1 MKTGRLV
8 RLISCFLIICQVGIG
23 KGDVYQYSA
32 GSIIK
37 GEISKTGLNR
47 ISNPPYKITQ
57 VTGDESKYRL
67 KHDED
72 GLNIYIMPLCE
83 VGKDIEI
90 SIRNNA
96 GFVQDLLLRVSDTKG
111 RVIVIEGG
119 RVNNLEQLRTSIL
132 SRMLRAMKDDVADI
146 FYVQSGLLQ
155 ISDTGG
161 LKAKQIKTYQYKNL
175 RGGIFELRNPTR
187 EIVNFSG
194 KIFAQG
200 FDKVIG
206 VYPDELAIM
215 PREKVKVMLV
225 QEIKDK

>member
-1 MKTGRLV
+1 MKTGKLL

-119 RVNNLEQLRTSIL
+119 RVNNPEQLRTSIL

-175 RGGIFELRNPTR
+175 RGGIFELQNPTR

-225 QEIKDK
+225 Q

>member
-1 MKTGRLV
+1 MRANKLLRFIACLV
-8 RLISCFLIICQVGIG
+8 IICQIGIG
-23 KGDVYQYSA
+23 KGDVYQYTT

-37 GEISKTGLNR
+37 GEISKKGLNR
-47 ISNPPYKITQ
+47 LSNPPYKITQ

-72 GLNIYIMPLCE
+72 GLNIYIMPLCD
-83 VGKDIEI
+83 VGEDIEI

-96 GFVQDLLLRVSDTKG
+96 GHVQDLLLRVSDTKG
-111 RVIVIEGG
+111 RVIVIDGHCA
-119 RVNNLEQLRTSIL
+119 NNLEQLQTSIL

-146 FYVQSGLLQ
+146 FYVQSGLSQ

-175 RGGIFELRNPTR
+175 RGGIFELQNTTR

-194 KIFAQG
+194 KIFARD

-206 VYPDELAIM
+206 VYPDEVAIM

>member
-8 RLISCFLIICQVGIG
+8 RLISCLVIICQVGIG
-23 KGDVYQYSA
+23 KGDVYQYTA

-96 GFVQDLLLRVSDTKG
+96 GLVQDLLLRVSDTKG

-119 RVNNLEQLRTSIL
+119 RVNNPEQLQTSIL

-146 FYVQSGLLQ
+146 FYVRSGLSQ
-155 ISDTGG
+155 ISDIAG

-206 VYPDELAIM
+206 VYPDEVAIM
-215 PREKVKVMLV
+215 PKQKVKVMLV

>member
-96 GFVQDLLLRVSDTKG
+96 GLVQDLLLRVSDTKG

-119 RVNNLEQLRTSIL
+119 RVNNPEQLQTSIL

-146 FYVQSGLLQ
+146 FYVRSGLSQ
-155 ISDTGG
+155 ISETGG
-161 LKAKQIKTYQYKNL
+161 LKAIQIKTYQYKNL
-175 RGGIFELRNPTR
+175 RGGIFELQNPTR

-206 VYPDELAIM
+206 VYPDEVAIM
-215 PREKVKVMLV
+215 PKQKVKVMLV

>member
-1 MKTGRLV
+1 MKIGKLLRF
-8 RLISCFLIICQVGIG
+8 ISCLVIICQVGIG

-111 RVIVIEGG
+111 RVIVIDGHCA
-119 RVNNLEQLRTSIL
+119 NNSEQLQTSIL

-146 FYVQSGLLQ
+146 FYVQSGLSQ
-155 ISDTGG
+155 ISDIGG

-206 VYPDELAIM
+206 VYPDEVAIM
-215 PREKVKVMLV
+215 PKQKVKVMLV

>member
-1 MKTGRLV
+1 MKTGKLL

-23 KGDVYQYSA
+23 KGDVYQYTA

-37 GEISKTGLNR
+37 GEISKMGLNR

-119 RVNNLEQLRTSIL
+119 RVNNPEQLRTSIL
-132 SRMLRAMKDDVADI
+132 SRMLRAIPA
-146 FYVQSGLLQ
+146 
-155 ISDTGG
+155 G
-161 LKAKQIKTYQYKNL
+161 LKPN
-175 RGGIFELRNPTR
+175 R
-187 EIVNFSG
+187 
-194 KIFAQG
+194 
-200 FDKVIG
+200 
-206 VYPDELAIM
+206 
-215 PREKVKVMLV
+215 
-225 QEIKDK
+225 

>member
-1 MKTGRLV
+1 MKTGKLL

-119 RVNNLEQLRTSIL
+119 RVNNPEQLRTSIL

-175 RGGIFELRNPTR
+175 RGGIFELQNPTW

>member
-1 MKTGRLV
+1 MRVNKLLRF
-8 RLISCFLIICQVGIG
+8 ISCLVIICQVGIG
-23 KGDVYQYSA
+23 KGDVYQYTA

-47 ISNPPYKITQ
+47 LSNPPYKITQ

-111 RVIVIEGG
+111 KVIVIDGHSA
-119 RVNNLEQLRTSIL
+119 NNPEQLRNSIL

-146 FYVQSGLLQ
+146 FYVQAGLLQ
-155 ISDTGG
+155 ISDIAG
-161 LKAKQIKTYQYKNL
+161 LKVNQIKTYQYKDL

-194 KIFAQG
+194 KIFARG

-206 VYPDELAIM
+206 VYPDEVAIM
-215 PREKVKVMLV
+215 PKQIVKVMLV

>member
-1 MKTGRLV
+1 MKTGKLL

-119 RVNNLEQLRTSIL
+119 RVNNPEQLRTSIL

-175 RGGIFELRNPTR
+175 RGGIFELQNPTR

>member
-23 KGDVYQYSA
+23 KGDVYQYTA

-111 RVIVIEGG
+111 KVIVIDGHSA
-119 RVNNLEQLRTSIL
+119 NNPEQLGNSIL

-155 ISDTGG
+155 ISDITG
-161 LKAKQIKTYQYKNL
+161 LKVNQIKTYQYKNL

-194 KIFAQG
+194 KIFARG

-206 VYPDELAIM
+206 VYPDEVEIM
-215 PREKVKVMLV
+215 PKQKVKVMLV

>member
-1 MKTGRLV
+1 MKTGKLLS
-8 RLISCFLIICQVGIG
+8 LISCLVIICQIGIG

-96 GFVQDLLLRVSDTKG
+96 GLVQDLLLRVSDTKG

-119 RVNNLEQLRTSIL
+119 RVNNPEQLQTSIL

-146 FYVQSGLLQ
+146 FYVRSGLSQ
-155 ISDTGG
+155 ISETGG

-206 VYPDELAIM
+206 VYPDEVAIM
-215 PREKVKVMLV
+215 PKQKVKVMLV

>member
-8 RLISCFLIICQVGIG
+8 RLISCLVIICQVGIG
-23 KGDVYQYSA
+23 KGDVYQYTA

-119 RVNNLEQLRTSIL
+119 RVNNPEQLQTSIL

-146 FYVQSGLLQ
+146 FYVRSGLSQ
-155 ISDTGG
+155 ISETGG

-206 VYPDELAIM
+206 VYPDEVAIM
-215 PREKVKVMLV
+215 PKQKVKVMLV

>member
-8 RLISCFLIICQVGIG
+8 RLISCLVIICQVGIG
-23 KGDVYQYSA
+23 KGDVYQYTA

-96 GFVQDLLLRVSDTKG
+96 GLVQDLLLRVSDTKG

-119 RVNNLEQLRTSIL
+119 RVNNPEQLQTSIL

-146 FYVQSGLLQ
+146 FYVRSGLSQ
-155 ISDTGG
+155 ISETGG

-206 VYPDELAIM
+206 VYPDEVAIM
-215 PREKVKVMLV
+215 PKQKVKVMLV

>member
-1 MKTGRLV
+1 MKIGKLLRF
-8 RLISCFLIICQVGIG
+8 ISCLVIICQVGIG
-23 KGDVYQYSA
+23 KGDVCQYSA

-119 RVNNLEQLRTSIL
+119 RVNNPEQLRTSIL

-155 ISDTGG
+155 ISETGG

-206 VYPDELAIM
+206 VYPDEVAIM
-215 PREKVKVMLV
+215 PKQKVKVMLV